1 MYPNGITIT
10 NTYDSLNRLTSTTS
24 KKPDGTSVITGEYK
38 YDAAGN
44 VRYILQET
52 AENKHLLLV
61 SYDDYDRMVKE
72 EMKVDGDMYTAQPE
86 WNHSYDDADN
96 YNGWSEYV
104 VIPGPG
110 VRFVTGGRSHTQMNS
125 LNQVG
130 KTIYFPGDSMEAR
143 YGYDEMGN
151 MAQIISF
158 YYNAPVGHQEHIINY
173 TFDGFGRMI
182 KIENEERIIEY
193 EYDYRGRLMRRVE
206 RELPDGENV
215 ETARM
220 SYSGGTSVLEKN
232 VENTLRFYRGSD
244 MGGGV
249 GGLLYAEDADSS
261 GLNYKH
267 YNLRGDIVA
276 TTDSGGSIL
285 SELRYLGNGDIK
297 GSSGTQPADKFKHNT
312 KRVEDGFVNE
322 GRRYRDI
329 EMMRFISP
337 DPLEYI
343 DGLNCYAYCGNNPW
357 GRFDPYGLYYDLSYL
372 NEEDRAYVENI
383 IENISRSD
391 YGKDKN
397 SAFYRINNSDEIN
410 VRIEVSHG
418 FWGDEKNRN
427 EYISEKNVI
436 RISVDDAKNNEGY
449 LIDNGKGNAQ
459 IGKVSVESQFVHES
473 QHKIDDVDKIKDGD
487 IEITRDTGERI
498 TKRESRAL
506 DEQNKYNRSVGEP
519 ERIAY
524 NVDQY
529 ITEKLGKVDNPE
541 LFEKNFQKM
550 QDYEKKQS
558 QKRMRKRNEL
568 IKIRNKK

>member
-1 MYPNGITIT
+1 
-10 NTYDSLNRLTSTTS
+10 
-24 KKPDGTSVITGEYK
+24 
-38 YDAAGN
+38 
-44 VRYILQET
+44 
-52 AENKHLLLV
+52 
-61 SYDDYDRMVKE
+61 
-72 EMKVDGDMYTAQPE
+72 
-86 WNHSYDDADN
+86 
-96 YNGWSEYV
+96 
-104 VIPGPG
+104 
-110 VRFVTGGRSHTQMNS
+110 
-125 LNQVG
+125 
-130 KTIYFPGDSMEAR
+130 
-143 YGYDEMGN
+143 
-151 MAQIISF
+151 
-158 YYNAPVGHQEHIINY
+158 
-173 TFDGFGRMI
+173 MI

-193 EYDYRGRLMRRVE
+193 EYDYRERLMGRIE

-215 ETARM
+215 ETVRM

-249 GGLLYAEDADSS
+249 GGLLYAENADSS

-276 TTDSGGSIL
+276 TTDSECSIL
-285 SELRYLGNGDIK
+285 VQYLYEAFGAIIETYGISPSDRYR
-297 GSSGTQPADKFKHNT
+297 SNT
-312 KRVEDGFVNE
+312 KYRDGYINE
-322 GRRYRDI
+322 GRRR
-329 EMMRFISP
+329 RTTSATGFISP

-397 SAFYRINNSDEIN
+397 SAFYRINNSDDIN

-459 IGKVSVESQFVHES
+459 IGNGTVESQFVHES

-487 IEITRDTGERI
+487 IEITRDTGANF
-498 TKRESRAL
+498 TKRES
-506 DEQNKYNRSVGEP
+506 
-519 ERIAY
+519 
-524 NVDQY
+524 
-529 ITEKLGKVDNPE
+529 
-541 LFEKNFQKM
+541 
-550 QDYEKKQS
+550 
-558 QKRMRKRNEL
+558 
-568 IKIRNKK
+568 

>member
-1 MYPNGITIT
+1 MY
-10 NTYDSLNRLTSTTS
+10 
-24 KKPDGTSVITGEYK
+24 
-38 YDAAGN
+38 
-44 VRYILQET
+44 
-52 AENKHLLLV
+52 AEN
-61 SYDDYDRMVKE
+61 
-72 EMKVDGDMYTAQPE
+72 
-86 WNHSYDDADN
+86 
-96 YNGWSEYV
+96 
-104 VIPGPG
+104 
-110 VRFVTGGRSHTQMNS
+110 
-125 LNQVG
+125 
-130 KTIYFPGDSMEAR
+130 
-143 YGYDEMGN
+143 
-151 MAQIISF
+151 
-158 YYNAPVGHQEHIINY
+158 
-173 TFDGFGRMI
+173 
-182 KIENEERIIEY
+182 
-193 EYDYRGRLMRRVE
+193 
-206 RELPDGENV
+206 
-215 ETARM
+215 
-220 SYSGGTSVLEKN
+220 
-232 VENTLRFYRGSD
+232 
-244 MGGGV
+244 
-249 GGLLYAEDADSS
+249 ADSS

-329 EMMRFISP
+329 EMMRFTSP

-529 ITEKLGKVDNPE
+529 ITEKLGKVDKPE
-541 LFEKNFQKM
+541 LIEKNFQKI

-558 QKRMRKRNEL
+558 QEQIRKRNEL